1 LRKQITLSLWLFSVN
16 GNNQF
21 LILRIANYPKKPASN
36 SGNSIK
42 ADPIKTRV
50 AGSILMWFF
59 CGSRIWYNS
68 EK

>member
-1 LRKQITLSLWLFSVN
+1 MLIFKFYEKKITPSGWLFSVN
-16 GNNQF
+16 GNNQL
-21 LILRIANYPKKPASN
+21 LILWVDNYPKKPASN

-59 CGSRIWYNS
+59 CGLRI
-68 EK
+68 